1 MEDLVGKEREKKKYG
16 IGLEEDEQT
25 EMKRLEGKKIEIKI
39 LETKN
44 EIFGLSKE
52 LDYVYDQQATIAKEN
67 AIRNLENEVRI
78 LEEERNGLL
87 KVRKE
92 QEKVLDQLKD
102 GEKYTERVEKARSQV
117 LKLKDECKAIS
128 SKIQ

>member
-92 QEKVLDQLKD
+92 QEKVLDHLKD
-102 GEKYTERVEKARSQV
+102 GEKYT
-117 LKLKDECKAIS
+117 
-128 SKIQ
+128 